1 MPTKRGYSLMEAV
14 VYITILATIA
24 VFTVNTILITTK
36 AFAAAR
42 NLRNVHA
49 SAEAA
54 LERITREIRFAE
66 NVNTASSVFDI
77 NPGVLTLVSIDPTTE
92 APQTITLAL
101 TNNAVTIQKGS
112 GIPEDLTSGRASVTN
127 LIFRHLVSAG
137 TTSEAVKVE
146 LEVNSKKFYDTI
158 ILRRSY

>member
-1 MPTKRGYSLMEAV
+1 MPTRGGYSLMEAV
-14 VYITILATIA
+14 VYITILALIA

-49 SAEAA
+49 SAEVA
-54 LERITREIRFAE
+54 LERIAREIRFAE
-66 NVNTASSVFDI
+66 NVNMALSVFNI
-77 NPGVLTLVSIDPTTE
+77 NPGALTLVSIDPLTE
-92 APQTITLAL
+92 TPQTIKLAR
-101 TNNAVTIQKGS
+101 TENAITIQKGS
-112 GIPEDLTSGRASVTN
+112 NPPENLTSERVSATN
-127 LIFRHLVSAG
+127 LIFRHIVSAG
-137 TTSEAVKVE
+137 TTSQAVKVE